1 MNKTGSIMAA
11 VLTTALFAACS
22 GTAPLYKN
30 PDAPVEKR
38 VEDLLKRMTLEEKVG
53 QMNQYTGQNIAV
65 DGGYTCV

>member
-1 MNKTGSIMAA
+1 MKRIAI
-11 VLTTALFAACS
+11 LTTALCLAAC
-22 GTAPLYKN
+22 TAGEPLYKN